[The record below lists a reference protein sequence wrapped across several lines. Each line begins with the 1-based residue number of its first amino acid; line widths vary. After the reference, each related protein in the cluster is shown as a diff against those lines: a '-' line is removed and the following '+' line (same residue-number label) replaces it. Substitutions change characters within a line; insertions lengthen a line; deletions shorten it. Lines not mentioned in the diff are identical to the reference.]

1 MPISPP
7 TRRDARVNLER
18 ILTSARVVFAE
29 HGFEAKLAD
38 VAKHAGVGVGTVYRR
53 FGSKEELV
61 HALFQSRVD
70 EVSTVA
76 AQAEQVPDP
85 WDGLVY
91 FLEHTCRM
99 MSSDQGLRDLMMNGR
114 VPRTDLA
121 APRENFSRS
130 LAALIERARRN
141 GSLRDDIEPTDIPA
155 IMFMLQATND
165 FAAAQSP
172 DLWHRMLTIVLDGLR
187 ADGTQRSTLPV
198 AAMSQAQLDAA
209 LQARRCP
216 TS

>member
-18 ILTSARVVFAE
+18 ILTSARAVFAE

-53 FGSKEELV
+53 FGSKEQLI

-76 AQAEQVPDP
+76 ARAEEFTDP
-85 WDGLVY
+85 WEGLVY
-91 FLEHTCRM
+91 FLEHSCRM
-99 MSSDQGLRDLMMNGR
+99 MSCDQGLRDLMMNGR
-114 VPRTDLA
+114 IPGTDLT
-121 APRENFSRS
+121 APREDFSRS
-130 LAALIERARRN
+130 LSALIERARQN
-141 GSLRDDIEPTDIPA
+141 GSLRGDVEPTDIPA

-165 FAAAQSP
+165 FAGAQSP
-172 DLWHRMLTIVLDGLR
+172 ELWQRMLTLVLDGLR
-187 ADGTQRSTLPV
+187 SDRAQPSTLPV
-198 AAMSQAQLDAA
+198 AALSPIQLDAA
-209 LQARRCP
+209 LHERRCP
-216 TS
+216 TA